1 MNSSAWRI
9 DCWGGRPLNL
19 PAGRTA
25 LLVIDMQR
33 DFLDPRGMCG
43 VLGDDVAELQAIVPA
58 LQRTL
63 EAGRRAG
70 LKIIH
75 TREGYAAD
83 LSDVHAAKAERGGV
97 GQDGPLGRFLIRGE
111 AGHDFIAELQPAQ
124 GEEVID
130 KPGFSS
136 FYRTDLQAR
145 LEAGGIPHLVLS
157 GVTSQCC
164 VHSTLRDAVDR
175 GFACLTLADGCA
187 AFDRSL
193 HEATLAIIQ
202 GEGHLFGWIADT
214 QAFCSG
220 LQRRSPS

>member
-43 VLGDDVAELQAIVPA
+43 VLGDDVAALQAILPA
-58 LQRTL
+58 LRRTL

-70 LKIIH
+70 LRIVH

-111 AGHDFIAELQPAQ
+111 VGHDFIAELKPAQ

-130 KPGFSS
+130 KPG
-136 FYRTDLQAR
+136 
-145 LEAGGIPHLVLS
+145 
-157 GVTSQCC
+157 
-164 VHSTLRDAVDR
+164 STLRDAVDR

-187 AFDRSL
+187 AFDRRL

-220 LQRRSPS
+220 LLRRSPS